1 MRSCPVAKKLIA
13 NRVKPVKRIEITLMI
28 SEDPTHR
35 ALQNYIESAQS
46 RLTGVQ
52 VGKEASKKQIPLH
65 LGQHRIAGR
74 SNFGTYL
81 YPARSVPLPSLHKH
95 H

>member
-1 MRSCPVAKKLIA
+1 
-13 NRVKPVKRIEITLMI
+13 MI

-52 VGKEASKKQIPLH
+52 VGKEASKEQIPLQ

-74 SNFGTYL
+74 SYFGTCL
-81 YPARSVPLPSLHKH
+81 YSARSASLPSLDEH